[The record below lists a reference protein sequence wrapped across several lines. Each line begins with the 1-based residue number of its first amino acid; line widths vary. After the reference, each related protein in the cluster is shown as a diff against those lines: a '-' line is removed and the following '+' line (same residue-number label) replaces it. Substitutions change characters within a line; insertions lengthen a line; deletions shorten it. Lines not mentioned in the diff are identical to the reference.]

1 MDENEVPE
9 IFQDMKGWETSLEIV
24 KKREVADPE
33 TYLHKFVDF
42 ICGFSI

>member
-1 MDENEVPE
+1 MDENKVPE
-9 IFQDMKGWETSLEIV
+9 LFADMKGWEVALEIV

-33 TYLHKFVDF
+33 TYLYRFVDF